1 VKIGD
6 SDRSGPAAMPDDNA
20 DANSTEGVPAPPAG
34 MTGEPGP
41 LLRIVHDQRVAFL
54 LVGGINTV
62 VGFAWFIGFQL
73 LLQDWLG
80 YMVVLLC
87 AHVASV
93 LCAFVLYRRFVFRVR
108 GHVIRDLGRFEVVN
122 LAALGINAALLP
134 LLVEVFGLQVL
145 VSQFLIVGVTML
157 VSFFGH
163 RGFSFRRTSADHD
176 KLAARE
182 QQKGENQ

>member
-1 VKIGD
+1 MKVGG

-20 DANSTEGVPAPPAG
+20 DANSTEGAPAPPAG

-54 LVGGINTV
+54 IVGGINTVVIVGGINTV

-108 GHVIRDLGRFEVVN
+108 GHGIRISVDSKWSTWRRW
-122 LAALGINAALLP
+122 
-134 LLVEVFGLQVL
+134 
-145 VSQFLIVGVTML
+145 VSML
-157 VSFFGH
+157 HFFHCWSRSSGY
-163 RGFSFRRTSADHD
+163 RCLSPS
-176 KLAARE
+176 L
-182 QQKGENQ
+182 